1 MFLEKNKEFISLFW
15 VRLPEVGIPMFS
27 LYDGVYLERNHAEY
41 YIGLFT
47 PDPNTMTGNPPTVKT
62 RSLSVLS

>member
-1 MFLEKNKEFISLFW
+1 MFLEKNKGFISLFW

-47 PDPNTMTGNPPTVKT
+47 PDPKMMTGTN
-62 RSLSVLS
+62 S